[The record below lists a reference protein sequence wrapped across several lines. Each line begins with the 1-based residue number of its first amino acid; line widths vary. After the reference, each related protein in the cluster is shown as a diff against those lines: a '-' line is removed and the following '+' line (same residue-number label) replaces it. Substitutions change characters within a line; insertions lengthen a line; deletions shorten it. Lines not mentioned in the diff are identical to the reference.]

1 LTQAPEREKLAAVG
15 RLERYAELAV
25 RVGTGLRPGQRLLIR
40 AEPEH
45 APLVRAVAEAGW
57 RAGASD
63 VQCYYVDDHLRRLHA
78 LHAADELLDRTPE
91 WLEQAARSTEG
102 AAFVYIIGDADPS
115 LFRDV
120 DPARAARAEPRRLLE
135 ANRDL
140 TLRLARAWTV
150 IGCPTEGWAREVL
163 GSPDVERL
171 WDEVAAVTRLDEPD
185 PVAAWTSHVAALE
198 ARAAALD
205 EASFDRVRFDGPG
218 TELEVGLLPAARW
231 KTARSTTA
239 WGQEH
244 VVNLPTEEVFTTPDR
259 SRTSG
264 AVRLTAPFHWFGSVV
279 EGGELRFEDGRVVDV
294 RATAGE
300 EFLRTKIAAD
310 EGAARLGEVA
320 LVDSGSAVGR
330 RGLVFRNLLFDEN
343 ASSHVALGS
352 GYTEPVDGANGMSE
366 GERLTAGI
374 NASSV
379 HLDVMIGGP
388 TVDVSGVRADGSEV
402 PILRRGEWVL
412 PA

>member
-1 LTQAPEREKLAAVG
+1 LTRAPGREKLAAVG

-45 APLVRAVAEAGW
+45 AALVRAVAEAGW

-63 VQCYYVDDHLRRLHA
+63 VQCYYVDDHLRHLHA

-102 AAFVYIIGDADPS
+102 AAFVYIIGDADPM

-185 PVAAWTSHVAALE
+185 PVAAWTSHVASLE

-259 SRTSG
+259 SRTTG
-264 AVRLTAPFHWFGSVV
+264 PVRLTAPFHWFGSVV

-300 EFLRTKIAAD
+300 EFLRTKIASD

-343 ASSHVALGS
+343 ASSHVALGA
-352 GYTEPVDGANGMSE
+352 GYTEPVDGASGMSE
-366 GERLTAGI
+366 GERVAAGI
-374 NASSV
+374 NASGV

-388 TVDVSGVRADGSEV
+388 DVDVTGVTVDGRTV
-402 PILRRGEWVL
+402 PILEQGRWVL
-412 PA
+412 